1 MKPLDDFMWQRKA
14 KGERDGYCRTCRAA
28 YKKAHYAANNDRY
41 LANATLRNAKV
52 LRARV
57 AWLLD

>member
-1 MKPLDDFMWQRKA
+1 MWQRKA